1 MANRLD
7 LQTLL
12 EEFLGSPE
20 VYFQPPASVHMQ
32 YPAIIYSRSD
42 IENVHADNS
51 VYKQHH
57 AYEVIVIYK
66 DPDSTLPLS
75 LSQLPLCRFDRHYV
89 ADNLYHDVFT
99 LYF

>member
-7 LQTLL
+7 LHTLL
-12 EEFLGSPE
+12 EELLGSKN
-20 VYFQPPASVHMQ
+20 VYFQPPTSVKMK
-32 YPAIIYSRSD
+32 YPAIRYSRSD
-42 IENVHADNS
+42 IDNVHAGNS
-51 VYKQHH
+51 VYKQNH

-66 DPDSTLPLS
+66 DPDSMLPMHI
-75 LSQLPLCRFDRHYV
+75 SQMPLCKFDRHYV